1 MALEIVYAI
10 HDFEAENE
18 DEIAFLMG
26 DPIVVIEKDE
36 KYMDGWWQGRN
47 IHGHVGLFPM
57 NYTTIEQPTTNRTS
71 QSSTYTSSPEPE
83 RYMGSFSLEDEIDHA
98 ISQVQIVP
106 DQSNS
111 SERFSS
117 RASRRSRQEFS
128 KLKPEDWTVD
138 QVAAWLSSVGLQSVT
153 DNFVDQ
159 EITGDILIDLDVDA
173 LKELGISTFGKRHKV
188 MHAITGLKK
197 DQQDIKIEAPS
208 NNQPSTTPEA
218 IHSIGTM
225 PLPTTTDTQVTR
237 LITNND
243 IRSSPP
249 SPIDT
254 DGLYQYPRKAPLPP
268 MPAHEDPDRNLYHLS
283 PLPRQHDSM
292 RPISPQSLES
302 SNVSRSNTFNTI
314 SSKKSSSSNATSR
327 STERSLGHN
336 IGLPHRMP
344 SQKSTSSSEL
354 DTKHSSTF
362 SGRPDWASEIPTSA
376 VTVTPSP
383 STKSVPPNHTLRPA
397 NPHTLSVSSVEPTDD
412 GRASADAAQAPEHE
426 GWLHKQ
432 GDKYKTWN
440 KRWFVLKGIH
450 LFYFKSPKDVRMK
463 GIVNLRNYR
472 IIVDASIHS
481 GKYCF
486 KAQHDKERTFY
497 FYTDTEESMRLWV
510 KMLIKATIAR
520 DFQAPVMSSNHI
532 ATVPLEVA
540 RKMRPRPPSVI
551 MYKNQ
556 NQNPNQNQN
565 QGKQT
570 EEVKME
576 MLQEEEEC
584 FAGGGMTTLANTTS
598 SMRLSFDPE
607 DRSNKSSDLSQYL
620 KQSRSTQRLSQD
632 MHQRHQQSLKP
643 RKLSFQ
649 SSRRSNASI
658 DYPHPSGDLTRE
670 YIDWVNQ
677 HLMEPYH
684 ISDLSSGFQDGH
696 VLIALLE
703 AISQQVVQKPSFKK
717 EESTSAIALELLV
730 AAFRF
735 MNSQDVH
742 SDGRYTLK
750 EIYNG
755 NEQKVIE
762 MIDSLRDWEEGI
774 NEERQIDAIHRKDGF
789 GWPTFSVSTQRASRP
804 GMI

>member
-18 DEIAFLMG
+18 DEITFLMG

-57 NYTTIEQPTTNRTS
+57 NYTSIDHQPENNRTS
-71 QSSTYTSSPEPE
+71 QSSNYTSSPEPE
-83 RYMGSFSLEDEIDHA
+83 RYMGSYSLEDEIDHA

-106 DQSNS
+106 DQSNPERLS
-111 SERFSS
+111 SSS
-117 RASRRSRQEFS
+117 NSNGRTPIRRSRQEFS
-128 KLKPEDWTVD
+128 KLKPEDWTMD
-138 QVAAWLSSVGLQSVT
+138 HVAAWLSSVGLQSVA

-159 EITGDILIDLDVDA
+159 EITGDILLDLDVDA

-197 DQQDIKIEAPS
+197 EYQQDGAKVEAPS
-208 NNQPSTTPEA
+208 NNQSIPTPA
-218 IHSIGTM
+218 VAHSIGTT
-225 PLPTTTDTQVTR
+225 PLPTSDSQVTTTTTR
-237 LITNND
+237 LITNTKD
-243 IRSSPP
+243 IHSSPP

-268 MPAHEDPDRNLYHLS
+268 MTSAEDTDRNTYNHLS
-283 PLPRQHDSM
+283 PLPRSQQHDSM

-314 SSKKSSSSNATSR
+314 SSKKSNSSNATNATSK
-327 STERSLGHN
+327 SSDRSLGHN

-383 STKSVPPNHTLRPA
+383 STKSVPPSNNLRPT

-412 GRASADAAQAPEHE
+412 ARVSTDAAQAPEHE

-497 FYTDTEESMRLWV
+497 FYTDNEESMRMWV
-510 KMLIKATIAR
+510 KMLMKATIAR
-520 DFQAPVMSSNHI
+520 DFQ
-532 ATVPLEVA
+532 
-540 RKMRPRPPSVI
+540 
-551 MYKNQ
+551 
-556 NQNPNQNQN
+556 
-565 QGKQT
+565 GK
-570 EEVKME
+570 K
-576 MLQEEEEC
+576 
-584 FAGGGMTTLANTTS
+584 
-598 SMRLSFDPE
+598 
-607 DRSNKSSDLSQYL
+607 
-620 KQSRSTQRLSQD
+620 KQ
-632 MHQRHQQSLKP
+632 
-643 RKLSFQ
+643 
-649 SSRRSNASI
+649 
-658 DYPHPSGDLTRE
+658 
-670 YIDWVNQ
+670 
-677 HLMEPYH
+677 
-684 ISDLSSGFQDGH
+684 
-696 VLIALLE
+696 
-703 AISQQVVQKPSFKK
+703 
-717 EESTSAIALELLV
+717 
-730 AAFRF
+730 
-735 MNSQDVH
+735 
-742 SDGRYTLK
+742 
-750 EIYNG
+750 
-755 NEQKVIE
+755 
-762 MIDSLRDWEEGI
+762 
-774 NEERQIDAIHRKDGF
+774 
-789 GWPTFSVSTQRASRP
+789 
-804 GMI
+804 

>member
-1 MALEIVYAI
+1 
-10 HDFEAENE
+10 
-18 DEIAFLMG
+18 
-26 DPIVVIEKDE
+26 
-36 KYMDGWWQGRN
+36 MD
-47 IHGHVGLFPM
+47 H
-57 NYTTIEQPTTNRTS
+57 
-71 QSSTYTSSPEPE
+71 
-83 RYMGSFSLEDEIDHA
+83 
-98 ISQVQIVP
+98 
-106 DQSNS
+106 
-111 SERFSS
+111 
-117 RASRRSRQEFS
+117 
-128 KLKPEDWTVD
+128 
-138 QVAAWLSSVGLQSVT
+138 VAAWLSSVGLQSVA

-159 EITGDILIDLDVDA
+159 EITGDILLDLDVDA

-197 DQQDIKIEAPS
+197 EYQQDGAKVEAPS
-208 NNQPSTTPEA
+208 NNQSIPTPA
-218 IHSIGTM
+218 VAHSIGTT
-225 PLPTTTDTQVTR
+225 PLPTSDSQVTTTTTR
-237 LITNND
+237 LITNTKD
-243 IRSSPP
+243 IHSSPP

-268 MPAHEDPDRNLYHLS
+268 MTSAEDTDRNTYNHLS
-283 PLPRQHDSM
+283 PLPRSQQHDSM

-314 SSKKSSSSNATSR
+314 SSKKSNSSNATNATSK
-327 STERSLGHN
+327 SSDRSLGHN

-383 STKSVPPNHTLRPA
+383 STKSVPPSNNLRPT

-412 GRASADAAQAPEHE
+412 ARVSTDAAQAPEHE

-497 FYTDTEESMRLWV
+497 FYTDNEESMRMWV
-510 KMLIKATIAR
+510 KMLMKATIAR

-556 NQNPNQNQN
+556 PT
-565 QGKQT
+565 GKQG

-576 MLQEEEEC
+576 RLQEEEESS
-584 FAGGGMTTLANTTS
+584 GGIAASASASVSAKPNTTTTTNAHTHTPTSTNTTNTTTTS
-598 SMRLSFDPE
+598 SSSFSMRHSFDPE

-620 KQSRSTQRLSQD
+620 KQSKSTQRLSQE
-632 MHQRHQQSLKP
+632 MQQRHQQALKP

-649 SSRRSNASI
+649 SSKRSTVSSD
-658 DYPHPSGDLTRE
+658 DYLHQHNHHHHDYHQSGGDLTREE

-677 HLMEPYH
+677 HLLHKDH
-684 ISDLSSGFQDGH
+684 ISDLSSGFQDGR
-696 VLIALLE
+696 VLIVLLE
-703 AISQQVVQKPSFKK
+703 AISQQRVHRPSFQKG
-717 EESTSAIALELLV
+717 ESASTIALELLV
-730 AAFRF
+730 AAFKF
-735 MNSQDVH
+735 MNSQDIH

-750 EIYNG
+750 EIFNG
-755 NEQKVIE
+755 NEQKVVE

-774 NEERQIDAIHRKDGF
+774 YEEQQINAIHRKDSF
-789 GWPTFSVSTQRASRP
+789 PWPTSSVSTQRMSRP